1 MANFRYQII
10 DSKGKMSEGIIEAAT
25 IGEASRKLKQDGK
38 YIASLSLDKG
48 KGLANMEIGSPK
60 LKTKDLVVISRQL
73 ASLLSAGI
81 TVVRSLDMLYQQLES
96 KKAKKCIGEIYE
108 SVQSGR
114 SLSEAFAEQRGV
126 IPNIMISMI
135 SAGEESG
142 RLDEIMERLAD
153 HFAKDAKL
161 KNKISS
167 AMVYPKILAGLT
179 AAISIGLLTFLVP
192 KIGDTIR
199 EIGGDLP
206 GLTKFLL
213 KLSSSIVHYWYI
225 YLAVIGLIVY
235 GFKLWK
241 SSDKGSETWSKI
253 MLKAPIIG
261 KSTRM
266 NAAARFT
273 RTVSTLLKSGISV
286 LQAVE
291 ITEKSLDNVIL
302 MKKLAEAHVEIRKG
316 SSLSRSIRDITEFP
330 PMIYAMV
337 AIGEESGTL
346 DMILEKAADYFEDEA
361 DAATAKLVS
370 ALEPVM
376 IIIMAI
382 IVGTVVAGIGMPIFT
397 MAQFLLPG

>member
-48 KGLANMEIGSPK
+48 RGLANMEIGSPK
-60 LKTKDLVVISRQL
+60 LKTKDLVIISRQL

-96 KKAKKCIGEIYE
+96 KKAKKCIGDIYE

-114 SLSEAFAEQRGV
+114 SLSEAFSEQRGV

-135 SAGEESG
+135 AAGEESG

-153 HFAKDAKL
+153 HFAKEAKL

-179 AAISIGLLTFLVP
+179 LVISVSLLTFLVP
-192 KIGDTIR
+192 KIGDTIK
-199 EIGGDLP
+199 ELGGELP
-206 GLTKFLL
+206 GLTQFLL
-213 KLSSSIVHYWYI
+213 NFSDSLVHFWYI
-225 YLAVIGLIVY
+225 YLAVAGLLVY

-241 SSDKGSETWSKI
+241 SSDKGSEQWATI
-253 MLKAPIIG
+253 MLRMPIVGKA
-261 KSTRM
+261 TRM
-266 NAAARFT
+266 NASARFT

-291 ITEKSLDNVIL
+291 ITERSLDNVIL
-302 MKKLAEAHVEIRKG
+302 QKRLAESRVEIRKG
-316 SSLSRSIRDITEFP
+316 TSLSRAIRDIKEFP

-337 AIGEESGTL
+337 SIGEESGTL
-346 DMILEKAADYFEDEA
+346 DMILEKAAEYFEDEA
-361 DAATAKLVS
+361 DAATQKLVS

-382 IVGTVVAGIGMPIFT
+382 IVGLVVGGIGLPIFT
-397 MAQFLLPG
+397 MAQWLL

>member
-10 DSKGKMSEGIIEAAT
+10 DSKGKMSEGIVEAAT

-60 LKTKDLVVISRQL
+60 LKTKDLVIISRQL

-96 KKAKKCIGEIYE
+96 KKAKKCIGDIYE

-114 SLSEAFAEQRGV
+114 SLSEAFAEQRGI

-142 RLDEIMERLAD
+142 RLDEVMERLAE
-153 HFAKDAKL
+153 HFAKDSKL

-179 AAISIGLLTFLVP
+179 LAISVGLLTFLVP
-192 KIGDTIR
+192 KIGDTIK
-199 EIGGDLP
+199 ELGGDLP

-213 KLSSSIVHYWYI
+213 NFSDSIVHYWYI
-225 YLAVIGLIVY
+225 YIAVIGLAVY
-235 GFKLWK
+235 GFKLWR
-241 SSDKGSETWSKI
+241 SSDKGAVQWATL
-253 MLKAPIIG
+253 MLKMPVVG
-261 KSTRM
+261 KSTKM
-266 NAAARFT
+266 NASARFT
-273 RTVSTLLKSGISV
+273 RTVATLLKSGISV

-291 ITEKSLDNVIL
+291 ITEKSLDNVVL
-302 MKKLAEAHVEIRKG
+302 QKKLADARVEIRKG
-316 SSLSRSIRDITEFP
+316 TSLSRSIRDITEFP

-337 AIGEESGTL
+337 SIGEESGTL
-346 DMILEKAADYFEDEA
+346 DTILERAADYFEDEA
-361 DAATAKLVS
+361 DAATAKMVS

-382 IVGTVVAGIGMPIFT
+382 IVGTVVGGIGMPIFT
-397 MAQFLLPG
+397 MAQWLL

>member
-1 MANFRYQII
+1 MANFRYQVI
-10 DSKGKMSEGIIEAAT
+10 DSNGKKSEGIIEAT
-25 IGEASRKLKQDGK
+25 SIGEASRKLKSDGK

-48 KGLANMEIGSPK
+48 NGILNMQIGSPK
-60 LKTKDLVVISRQL
+60 LKTKDLVLITRQL

-96 KKAKKCIGEIYE
+96 KKAKKCIGDIYE

-135 SAGEESG
+135 AAGEESG
-142 RLDEIMERLAD
+142 RLDEVMERLAE

-167 AMVYPKILAGLT
+167 AMVYPKILAALT

-192 KIGDTIR
+192 KIGVTIA
-199 EIGGDLP
+199 ELGGELP

-213 KLSSSIVHYWYI
+213 NLSASVVKYWYI
-225 YLAVIGLIVY
+225 YLAVIGLVVY
-235 GFKLWK
+235 GFKLWR
-241 SSDKGSETWSKI
+241 SSDKGAETWSKL
-253 MLKAPIIG
+253 MLKIPVVG
-261 KSTRM
+261 KATKM
-266 NAAARFT
+266 NASARFT
-273 RTVSTLLKSGISV
+273 RTVSTLLRSGISV
-286 LQAVE
+286 LQSVE

-302 MKKLAEAHVEIRKG
+302 QKKLEQARIEIRKG
-316 SSLSRSIRDITEFP
+316 TSLSRSIRDITEFP

-337 AIGEESGTL
+337 SIGEESGTL
-346 DMILEKAADYFEDEA
+346 DAILEKAADYFEDEA
-361 DAATAKLVS
+361 DSATQKMVS

-382 IVGTVVAGIGMPIFT
+382 IVGLVVGGIGLPILT
-397 MAQFLLPG
+397 MAQWIL

>member
-10 DSKGKMSEGIIEAAT
+10 DSKGKMSEGIVEAAT

-48 KGLANMEIGSPK
+48 RGLANMEIGSPR
-60 LKTKDLVVISRQL
+60 LKTKDLVIISRQL

-96 KKAKKCIGEIYE
+96 KKAKKCIGDIYE

-135 SAGEESG
+135 AAGEESG

-153 HFAKDAKL
+153 HFAKEAKL

-179 AAISIGLLTFLVP
+179 LVISVSLLTFLVP
-192 KIGDTIR
+192 KIGDTIK
-199 EIGGDLP
+199 ELGGELP
-206 GLTKFLL
+206 GLTQFLL
-213 KLSSSIVHYWYI
+213 NFSDSLVHFWYI
-225 YLAVIGLIVY
+225 YLAVAGLLVY

-241 SSDKGSETWSKI
+241 SSDKGSEQWATI
-253 MLKAPIIG
+253 MLRMPVVGKA
-261 KSTRM
+261 TRM
-266 NAAARFT
+266 NASARFT

-291 ITEKSLDNVIL
+291 ITERSLDNVIL
-302 MKKLAEAHVEIRKG
+302 QKRLAESRVEIRKG
-316 SSLSRSIRDITEFP
+316 TSLSRAIRDIKEFP

-337 AIGEESGTL
+337 SIGEESGTL
-346 DMILEKAADYFEDEA
+346 DMILEKAAEYFEDEA
-361 DAATAKLVS
+361 DAATQKMVS

-382 IVGTVVAGIGMPIFT
+382 IVGLVVGGIGLPIFT
-397 MAQFLLPG
+397 MAQWLL